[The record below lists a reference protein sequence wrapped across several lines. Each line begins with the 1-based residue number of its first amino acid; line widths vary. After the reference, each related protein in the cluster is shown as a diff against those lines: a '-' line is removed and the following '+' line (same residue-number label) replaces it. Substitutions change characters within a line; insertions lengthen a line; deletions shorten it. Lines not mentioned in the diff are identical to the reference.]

1 MSNSEHRAPFAWR
14 RLAVLLALPL
24 LVSCGT
30 ATGPSDTSQSPRPVT
45 DVGFLA
51 GAVMRT
57 TAPGAAATPVS
68 GAVVVVTRVAGGEPI
83 TTLTT
88 AADGAFNA
96 LLPVGA
102 YVVTM
107 GGATALPTNDLP
119 ATISVA
125 RGQTTTLTVM
135 VREENR

>member
-1 MSNSEHRAPFAWR
+1 MSNSEYRAPFAWR
-14 RLAVLLALPL
+14 RLVVVFALPL
-24 LVSCGT
+24 LVSCGS
-30 ATGPSDTSQSPRPVT
+30 ATGPSDTAQATRPVT

-57 TAPGAAATPVS
+57 ATSGAATPVA
-68 GAVVVVTRVAGGEPI
+68 GAVVVVTRAAGGEPI

-88 AADGAFNA
+88 GADGAFDA

-107 GGATALPTNDLP
+107 GGAPALPTNDLP
-119 ATISVA
+119 ATISVTL
-125 RGQTTTLTVM
+125 GQTTTLTVR
-135 VREENR
+135 VR